1 MVRQG
6 QTAMAYYN
14 EKMTACALDRCMARA
29 KEMFHWDEKPLARDM
44 GNGKIR
50 AKGVAMAMQGS
61 GISGVDVGSATLKLN
76 DEGFY
81 ILSIGAAD
89 MGTGCDTTLAQ
100 VAAECLECD
109 LDNIIVYGAD
119 TDSSP
124 YDSGSYASS
133 TMYVTGKA
141 VEKAAVEL
149 KGHIC
154 AIAAGMMECEE
165 AEVEFAAD
173 RVRRA
178 DGTKEVLL
186 KDIAT
191 KSMCG
196 NREPVQVTVTHSSPT
211 SPPPLMVGMAELEVD
226 KETGAV
232 DLLDYMAVVDCG
244 TPMNPNLTRIQTEGG
259 LAQGIGM
266 ALYEDITYSKKGRIL
281 ENSFMQ
287 YKIPSRLDVGKL
299 RVEFESSYEESGPFG
314 AKSIGEVVINTP
326 SPAIAHAIF
335 NATGVWHREL
345 PITPEKIL
353 MGMMEKKA

>member
-1 MVRQG
+1 
-6 QTAMAYYN
+6 
-14 EKMTACALDRCMARA
+14 
-29 KEMFHWDEKPLARDM
+29 
-44 GNGKIR
+44 
-50 AKGVAMAMQGS
+50 
-61 GISGVDVGSATLKLN
+61 
-76 DEGFY
+76 
-81 ILSIGAAD
+81 

-191 KSMCG
+191 KFHVRKPGAGTGDSD
-196 NREPVQVTVTHSSPT
+196 HSSPT
-211 SPPPLMVGMAELEVD
+211 SPPPLMVGMAELASGQRD
-226 KETGAV
+226 RS
-232 DLLDYMAVVDCG
+232 CG
-244 TPMNPNLTRIQTEGG
+244 SLGLCGRGG
-259 LAQGIGM
+259 LRYAHESES
-266 ALYEDITYSKKGRIL
+266 YKDPDRGR
-281 ENSFMQ
+281 
-287 YKIPSRLDVGKL
+287 PCPG
-299 RVEFESSYEESGPFG
+299 
-314 AKSIGEVVINTP
+314 
-326 SPAIAHAIF
+326 H
-335 NATGVWHREL
+335 WHGSL
-345 PITPEKIL
+345 
-353 MGMMEKKA
+353 